1 MTGFHGDGL
10 PALLRAALTTPH
22 YAETLAGIDPDRI
35 TDRAGLA
42 TLPVLRKSTL
52 AGLQA
57 ARPPF
62 AGINVR
68 GPGDHARVFASP
80 GGIHEA
86 QPRGTVDHWG
96 MAAALDAAGFRA
108 GDIVHNAF
116 SYHLTPAGA
125 AMEAGAWALGCA
137 VFPAGIG
144 NTEAQI
150 AAALH
155 LKPAGY
161 TGTPS
166 FLLHLLR
173 SAAAAGTPLPFRHA
187 LVSGEAFPPAMAA
200 EIAGFGVVA
209 IQCYGTAEIGMIAHE
224 TLSDGVR
231 SPDMLV
237 NARLIVEILTPGT
250 GDPVVPGAVGEV
262 VVTRLDP
269 DWPLIRFATGD
280 LSAEVLPAQV
290 PAQVPIRVPVR
301 DGAMRIRGWLGRAD
315 DGTKVKG
322 QFVYPMQ
329 VAGVL
334 ARHPAVT
341 RGRLVIGHDDGRDSM
356 TLLVETGS
364 GDEISAGA
372 IAADLA
378 ALTRLKGEVRLVA
391 VGRLPD
397 DGRLIED
404 MRS

>member
-1 MTGFHGDGL
+1 MTGFHDMTGFQGDGL

-22 YAETLAGIDPDRI
+22 YAGTLAGIDPDRI

-42 TLPVLRKSTL
+42 ILPVLRKSAL

-68 GPGDHARVFASP
+68 APGDHARVFASP

-86 QPRGTVDHWG
+86 EPRGVGDHWG
-96 MAAALDAAGFRA
+96 MAAALAAAGFRA

-137 VFPAGIG
+137 VFPAGTG

-173 SAAAAGTPLPFRHA
+173 SATAAGTPLPFRHA

-224 TLSDGVR
+224 TLSDGLR

-237 NARLIVEILTPGT
+237 NSRLIVEILTPGT
-250 GDPVVPGAVGEV
+250 GDPVAPGAVGEV

-280 LSAEVLPAQV
+280 LSAEVPPA
-290 PAQVPIRVPVR
+290 RVRVR

-364 GDEISAGA
+364 GDEISADA

-378 ALTRLKGEVRLVA
+378 ALTRLKGDVRLVA

-404 MRS
+404 TRS